1 MCGRFALYADGL
13 QLQTLFDLKSVPT
26 VSARYNIAPTQPV
39 AVISNEQ
46 PDELTY
52 YQWGLIP
59 SWAKD
64 ASMGAK
70 LINARSE
77 TLAEK
82 PSFKH
87 AYKRR
92 RCLIPVSGFYEWSLR
107 PEDKKQPQFIHLND
121 QQVFA
126 FAGLWETWQSP
137 TGDLLK
143 TCTIITTDAN
153 DKLQPYHHRQPVI
166 LSQTDYALWLSQEEM
181 QPERLNPLLTAYPS
195 EKIAIYPVGKDV
207 NRITNDNPSLIERY
221 QPPQQQSL
229 F

>member
-1 MCGRFALYADGL
+1 MCGRFALNADGL
-13 QLQTLFDLKSVPT
+13 QLQTLFDLKSVPNL
-26 VSARYNIAPTQPV
+26 SARYNIAPTQPI

-77 TLAEK
+77 TLTEK
-82 PSFKH
+82 PSFKN

-92 RCLIPVSGFYEWSLR
+92 RCLIPANGFYEWSLR
-107 PEDKKQPQFIHLND
+107 PEDKKQPQFIHLTD
-121 QQVFA
+121 QDIFA

-143 TCTIITTDAN
+143 TCTIITTEAN

-166 LSQTDYALWLSQEEM
+166 LAPNDYALWLSQGEVKSDDLM
-181 QPERLNPLLTAYPS
+181 PLLTAYPS
-195 EKIAIYPVGKDV
+195 DKMAIYPVGKDV
-207 NRITNDNPSLIERY
+207 NSINNDNPSLMERF
-221 QPPQQQSL
+221 QPPRQQTL

>member
-1 MCGRFALYADGL
+1 MCGRFALNADGA
-13 QLQTLFDLKSVPT
+13 QLQTLFDLKTVPML
-26 VSARYNIAPTQPV
+26 SPRFNIAPTQPV

-64 ASMGAK
+64 PSAGSK

-82 PSFKH
+82 PSFRN

-92 RCLIPVSGFYEWSLR
+92 RCLIPANGFYEWSLR
-107 PEDKKQPQFIHLND
+107 PEDKKQPQFIHLTD
-121 QQVFA
+121 QDVFA

-137 TGDLLK
+137 TGELLK
-143 TCTIITTDAN
+143 TCTIITTEAN
-153 DKLQPYHHRQPVI
+153 SMLHPYHHRQPVI
-166 LSQTDYALWLSQEEM
+166 LAREDYRLWLTQEEVN
-181 QPERLNPLLTAYPS
+181 PAELAPLLTAYPA
-195 EKIAIYPVGKDV
+195 ENMALYPVSKDV
-207 NRITNDNPSLIERY
+207 NRIVNDHPALIERY
-221 QPPQQQSL
+221 QPPQQPTL